1 MSRLSQEDRA
11 TLEDD
16 VIDVKNHVV
25 DVRHEIV
32 DVKRDVV
39 DVKDDVADDKRDAVE
54 NDAVGAAP
62 LEQVDR
68 RSRFQVIAFILC
80 VLFGLAMIANTQPA
94 GDGPWFWYGE
104 FLNAGKHLYGDLH
117 LAQQPLFVLETS
129 AFMAALGKGWLV
141 SRIPAVLHMVAYC
154 LALLLLV
161 RKTDLS
167 DARRA
172 ILLACA
178 FLVTVS
184 SVYYRFDDYH
194 VLADCFVAY
203 SVLALLS
210 LRTSTSVRRSVG
222 LLAILGVL
230 SGLTLTTRLN
240 DGAALV
246 IGVVLAI
253 VCLTPVK
260 KLVSLLL
267 FGLATGLTLL
277 LVVGLSGDS
286 LRDYAHYS
294 VFKAAAIK
302 GDGGSVL
309 LQPLCL
315 PANTIQWLVMSLP
328 SGVLVVGCLTAL
340 TWTFLLLPLARRPG
354 WWGRVLA
361 VVGVGV
367 VGVLV
372 TQLSGVFDG
381 IGLLANLAAVLVLLA
396 VALGIWVA
404 VKFVRWVF
412 DPKHAN
418 LWDRRGILLLI
429 PLGQMAAAAMS
440 SGGSHSGMYGPVGVF
455 IVLLAICSPI
465 HFKAN
470 WPRDLLF
477 AFAVLLIISTAHFR
491 FTDPYSWHTY
501 TDKPMFEDRTW
512 YQHPAYGPMI
522 IDRDEL
528 QMIQPVCQAL
538 RDSGSDNELLSL
550 PFPYANYFCA
560 TPPWHGYVQTFFD
573 TTSEQSIRNLMDD
586 LRHSPPKWIFYQR
599 QLATLRLHEGAYNHG
614 KPLAQRYLDQLIE
627 RNISEG
633 KWRVAY
639 TSDYGQETLRSRQ
652 VSEHWDNEWILIQ
665 TR

>member
-11 TLEDD
+11 TLEDS
-16 VIDVKNHVV
+16 VIDVKADVV
-25 DVRHEIV
+25 DVKPE
-32 DVKRDVV
+32 VV
-39 DVKDDVADDKRDAVE
+39 DVKDDVVDDKRDVVDVE
-54 NDAVGAAP
+54 NDAVDDSP
-62 LEQVDR
+62 LESADR

-167 DARRA
+167 DARKA

-210 LRTSTSVRRSVG
+210 LKSSSVRRSVV

-230 SGLTLTTRLN
+230 CGLALTTRLN
-240 DGAALV
+240 DGAALF
-246 IGVVLAI
+246 IGVVLAV
-253 VCLTPVK
+253 VCLTPMK
-260 KLVSLLL
+260 KLLSLLL
-267 FGLATGLTLL
+267 VGLAMGLTVLL
-277 LVVGLSGDS
+277 IVGLSGDS

-328 SGVLVVGCLTAL
+328 SGVLVVGCLAAL

-361 VVGVGV
+361 AVGVGM
-367 VGVLV
+367 VGFLV
-372 TQLSGVFDG
+372 ARLSGVFDG
-381 IGLLANLAAVLVLLA
+381 VGLLANLAGVLVLLA

-404 VKFVRWVF
+404 VKFVRWAF
-412 DPKHAN
+412 DPKHAS

-455 IVLLAICSPI
+455 IVLLAICSPV
-465 HFKAN
+465 HFKAS

-501 TDKPMFEDRTW
+501 TDKPMFEDRIW

-528 QMIQPVCQAL
+528 QMVLPVCQAL
-538 RDSGSDNELLSL
+538 RDSGNDNELLSL

-633 KWRVAY
+633 RWRVAY
-639 TSDYGQETLRSRQ
+639 TSDYGQETLRSHR